1 MMIVGRRERGVL
13 GLSQVLIGARCV
25 VLEWVEVLELAH
37 VKRSCTH
44 TTSMPF

>member
-1 MMIVGRRERGVL
+1 ML

-25 VLEWVEVLELAH
+25 KLGWVEVLDLAH
-37 VKRSCTH
+37 IKGSCIH